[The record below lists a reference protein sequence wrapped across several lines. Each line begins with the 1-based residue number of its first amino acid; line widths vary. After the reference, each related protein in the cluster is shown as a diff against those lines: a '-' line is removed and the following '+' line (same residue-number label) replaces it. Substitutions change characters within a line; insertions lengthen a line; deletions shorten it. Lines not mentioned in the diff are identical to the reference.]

1 MNAGFGR
8 TQFTPNG
15 SARNINSNLAAERT
29 PEGAM
34 RLGPNCNLAAKGHTS
49 VGRAFRRMSLSLAAS
64 VALLILDVLHSAAF
78 GQSPQA
84 KIIAPVRAA
93 ETRASSRLAA
103 SYGKL
108 PLSFEANQGQT
119 DPQVRFLSRGNGY
132 SLFLTEGEAV
142 LALHKPVESEP
153 GSPESRLPGHTG
165 ISGERSV
172 NSDVVRM
179 QLAGARSDARV
190 TGESKLSGVA
200 SYFIRNDP
208 TKWHSAVPTYAKV
221 KYAGVYPGVDLVYY
235 GNQQQLE
242 YDFVVAPGAS
252 TDSIRL
258 HFVGQKRLRLGS
270 NGDLEIIAENG
281 LIAFHKPIVYQQ
293 TNRKRIAID
302 GRFALMANDTVSFT
316 LGRYDHLKALVI
328 DPTLAYS
335 TYLGGTNGANYG
347 TAIAVDAG
355 GNAYVTGIVYATNF
369 PTTSGAFQSTNHA
382 STAGAIFDE
391 FITKLNATGTAVVYS
406 TYLGGSGNVAIAGTL
421 NHGDYPESISVD
433 ASGDVYLT
441 GSAVSTDFPT
451 TGGVVQSANKGGPN
465 GVSNCVVTKINA
477 TGTELVYSTYLGGSG
492 LLGYAGQASLGSNG
506 GDGCGSIVID
516 GSGNAYVVGTS
527 WSSDFPVTSGSY
539 QGTNKSA
546 SVSRPAAFAAK
557 LNPQATAL
565 SYATYLGG
573 SNGDSAMGAALD
585 ASGDLYIAG
594 ATDSNDFPVTSGVY
608 QSANKAFDNGFSN
621 AFAAKLNATGTG
633 LVYST
638 YLGGS
643 GNPNGPQNN
652 NNGDGA
658 FSVAI
663 DSSDNAYLF
672 GLTSSADFP
681 ITSGAYQS
689 ANRVFSLNAGPTF
702 FVSKLNASASSLTYS
717 TYVGGSGTDAIAG
730 PAGMAVDSSGD
741 VYFTGYAE
749 STDFPVTG
757 DAYHSTP
764 TCALASVGSTVEY
777 LSPIVT
783 ELNPTGTGLVYS
795 TYFGGSGLVTATVPV
810 TISDCDMG
818 YGLALDASNNIYL
831 TGNASSPNFPIT
843 SGAYQTTNHST
854 INAYVAKFSAGS
866 STTTISTTTTVSASA
881 NPATAGQD
889 VTFTAVVTAESG
901 SGTPTGDVSF
911 SIDGGAG
918 TQETLNSTG
927 EASYSSSTLT
937 AGTHT
942 VTASYSGGA
951 NYSASASSSLTE
963 TITAGSSQ
971 TAATPTFSPAGG
983 TYSSAQTVTI
993 TDATAGAAIY
1003 YTLDGTTPTTNSTQY
1018 GTPISVPSSE
1028 TIQAIAVAS
1037 GYINSA
1043 VGKAI
1048 YTINLPPPSFT
1059 ISASPTTATVNSGK
1073 SAMFTLTL
1081 TPQNGFTQAVSFSCS
1096 GLPSGDQCTFSPQTV
1111 TPSGAAASTT
1121 LTIAAATS
1129 AENQKVRQWENV
1141 GEGMALALLFWPF
1154 CRRRGRTFCAVA
1166 FLSLTVLVPTGCGS
1180 GQKAQSYSVTVTA
1193 SGGSVTQTTS
1203 LSLMVTQ

>member
-1 MNAGFGR
+1 
-8 TQFTPNG
+8 
-15 SARNINSNLAAERT
+15 
-29 PEGAM
+29 M
-34 RLGPNCNLAAKGHTS
+34 RLGRNCILAANGHTL
-49 VGRAFRRMSLSLAAS
+49 VGRAFRRISLSRAAT
-64 VALLILDVLHSAAF
+64 VALLILDLLHCAAF
-78 GQSPQA
+78 GQTPQG
-84 KIIAPVRAA
+84 KIIAPVRVA
-93 ETRASSRLAA
+93 ETSASSRLAA

-119 DPQVRFLSRGNGY
+119 DPQVRFLSRGYGY

-142 LALHKPVESEP
+142 LALHKPVNPDPAS
-153 GSPESRLPGHTG
+153 SESRLPGHTAL
-165 ISGERSV
+165 SGERSV
-172 NSDVVRM
+172 NGDVVRT
-179 QLAGARSDARV
+179 QLAGARSDAHV

-200 SYFIRNDP
+200 SYMIGNDP
-208 TKWHSAVPTYAKV
+208 RKWHSAVPTYAKV

-258 HFVGQKRLRLGS
+258 HFAGAKRLRLGS
-270 NGDLEIIAENG
+270 NGELEIIAGNG
-281 LIAFHKPIVYQQ
+281 QIAFHKPVVYQE

-302 GRFALMANDTVSFT
+302 GRFALTANNTVSFR
-316 LGRYDHLKALVI
+316 LGRYDHLKELVI

-369 PTTSGAFQSTNHA
+369 PATSGAFQSTNHA
-382 STAGAIFDE
+382 STAGAIFNE
-391 FITKLNATGTAVVYS
+391 FVSKLNAAGTALVYS
-406 TYLGGSGNVAIAGTL
+406 TYLGGSGNTAIAGTL
-421 NHGDYPESISVD
+421 NHGDYPESISVN
-433 ASGDVYLT
+433 ASGEVYLT
-441 GSAVSTDFPT
+441 GSAISTDFPT
-451 TGGVVQSANKGGPN
+451 TSGVVQSVNKGGPH
-465 GVSNCVVTKINA
+465 GVSNCFVTKINA
-477 TGTELVYSTYLGGSG
+477 TGTGLVYSTYLGGTG
-492 LLGYAGQASLGSNG
+492 LPGYTGQASLNSNG
-506 GDGCGSIVID
+506 GDGCGSIVMD
-516 GSGNAYVVGTS
+516 GAGNAYVVGTS

-594 ATDSNDFPVTSGVY
+594 ATESNDFPVTSGVY
-608 QSANKAFDNGFSN
+608 QSTNKAFNNGFSN
-621 AFAAKLNATGTG
+621 AFAAKLNPTGSG

-658 FSVAI
+658 FSIAI

-672 GLTSSADFP
+672 GLSASADFP

-689 ANRVFSLNAGPTF
+689 TNKVFSSSGGPTF

-717 TYVGGSGTDAIAG
+717 TYVGGSGIDAIAG

-749 STDFPVTG
+749 SNDFPVTG
-757 DAYHSTP
+757 DAYQATP
-764 TCALASVGSTVEY
+764 TCALASVGATAEY

-810 TISDCDMG
+810 TIEDCDMG

-843 SGAYQTTNHST
+843 TGAYQTTNHAT
-854 INAYVAKFSAGS
+854 INAYVAKFSAGAS
-866 STTTISTTTTVSASA
+866 PTTFPTATSVSASA
-881 NPATAGQD
+881 NPAVAGQD
-889 VTFTAVVTAESG
+889 VTFTADVTAESG
-901 SGTPTGDVSF
+901 SGTPTGTVSF
-911 SIDGGAG
+911 SVDGGAG
-918 TQETLNSTG
+918 IQETLNSSG
-927 EASYSSSTLT
+927 EASYPSSTLT
-937 AGTHT
+937 VGTHT
-942 VTASYSGGA
+942 ITASYSAGA
-951 NYSASASSSLTE
+951 NYSASVSNTLTE
-963 TITAGSSQ
+963 TITASSSQ

-983 TYSSAQTVTI
+983 AYSSAQTVTI
-993 TDATAGAAIY
+993 TDATTGAAIF
-1003 YTLDGTTPTTNSTQY
+1003 YTLDGTTPTTNSTPY

-1028 TIQAIAVAS
+1028 TIEAIAVAS
-1037 GYINSA
+1037 GYTNSG
-1043 VGKAI
+1043 VGTAI
-1048 YTINLPPPSFT
+1048 YTINLAPPSFT
-1059 ISASPTTATVNSGK
+1059 ISASPATAAVDSGK
-1073 SAMFTLTL
+1073 SATFTLTV
-1081 TPQNGFTQAVSFSCS
+1081 TPENGFTQAVSFSCS
-1096 GLPSGDQCTFSPQTV
+1096 GLPSGDECTFSPPTV
-1111 TPSGAAASTT
+1111 TPSGAATSTT
-1121 LTIAAATS
+1121 LSIAASTS
-1129 AENQKVRQWENV
+1129 AESQKRRPWEHV

-1154 CRRRGRTFCAVA
+1154 CRRRGRTFCVVA
-1166 FLSLTVLVPTGCGS
+1166 FLSLTVLLATGCGS

-1203 LSLMVTQ
+1203 LSLTVTR